1 MPLSSIRVEIAD
13 LFGKKLEPVSYFQ
26 LSASGNIQQ
35 PVSNAGRSLFPGT
48 TDLLLSMY
56 AIIVGLCIAVIVMQ
70 LIKIL
75 WLYSVSKKTKHR
87 KGVILCNKSIVS
99 PFSFFR
105 WIFIPE
111 YLSDREERESIIVHE
126 SIHVSQY
133 HSFDN
138 LLIELTAAVMWFNPL
153 VWMMKKSLHL
163 VHEYLADEG
172 TLGTGIDRL
181 SYQALLINQVTEER
195 LVCLS
200 SSFNNSLIKKRMI
213 MMTKSK
219 NNQPNKKRVLA
230 LLPLSV
236 ILLLTTAFLNGLFP
250 EETKGS
256 PAAIANFGQSGF
268 ERCPELRK
276 IRYCKIMPTRLKLQ
290 KRKRKIEG

>member
-1 MPLSSIRVEIAD
+1 MDLIQYLLLSTVCLSVSYLAFRIIFKREIGFRQQRIFLMTSVAFSLIMPLSGIRVEIAD
-13 LFGKKLEPVSYFQ
+13 LFGRKLEPVSNFQ
-26 LSASGNIQQ
+26 LSALENVQQ
-35 PVSNAGRSLFPGT
+35 PVSNAGQSLFPGI

-56 AIIVGLCIAVIVMQ
+56 AIIVVLCIAVIVMQ

-75 WLYSVSKKTKHR
+75 WLYSVSKKTQHR
-87 KGVILCNKSIVS
+87 NGVILCNKSIVS

-111 YLSDREERESIIVHE
+111 HVSDREERESIIVHE

-172 TLGTGIDRL
+172 TLGAGIDKTM
-181 SYQALLINQVTEER
+181 YQALLINQVAEER
-195 LVCLS
+195 LICLS

-219 NNQPNKKRVLA
+219 NNHPNKKGSWRCCLS
-230 LLPLSV
+230 PLSC
-236 ILLLTTAFLNGLFP
+236 F
-250 EETKGS
+250 
-256 PAAIANFGQSGF
+256 
-268 ERCPELRK
+268 
-276 IRYCKIMPTRLKLQ
+276 
-290 KRKRKIEG
+290 